1 MFLWETLLQLS
12 FLVRRDTQSF
22 RHNTCIL
29 WPNTSCLPRY
39 VAAAV
44 TAGKSAWRVE
54 LLSESQVGSV
64 MNCLAVAAAACL
76 LEVCAT
82 DGKNSGIKKGTP
94 CRISARKPVLLC
106 IRPRFRN
113 SATPHQSRSLLT
125 CPTLQYAVPQ
135 FPKFTIQDMLAS
147 EERQ

>member
-1 MFLWETLLQLS
+1 
-12 FLVRRDTQSF
+12 
-22 RHNTCIL
+22 
-29 WPNTSCLPRY
+29 
-39 VAAAV
+39 
-44 TAGKSAWRVE
+44 
-54 LLSESQVGSV
+54 

-82 DGKNSGIKKGTP
+82 DGKNSRNKEGHP

-106 IRPRFRN
+106 IRFR
-113 SATPHQSRSLLT
+113 TLLRRIRVGAFLLAQ
-125 CPTLQYAVPQ
+125 TLQYAVPQ